1 MSSNCVWL
9 QIIFCSCV
17 NETTFFS
24 FFRSFCVKMADRFAG
39 LSESEFACLLNQKN
53 SENTKKA
60 TKVAHNVFWEYLK
73 EKKLTKSHSSHE
85 KKKLTTVKT
94 VQIHRIRKCGNP
106 YFSQVASHWQTNT
119 VCSTRGT
126 TLCWMRRKI
135 KELPFIKFALNL
147 SISFRN
153 RS

>member
-17 NETTFFS
+17 WNHVFLLLPIVL
-24 FFRSFCVKMADRFAG
+24 RDMMADRFAG

-106 YFSQVASHWQTNT
+106 YSSQVVSHWQTNT
-119 VCSTRGT
+119 VCSTRGI